1 MEGQATAPPA
11 EGFDS
16 ITLTSAD
23 GSTSAE
29 FVPGANMVCCSLVVD
44 GAELLDRRRGVRAY
58 AEQGKTMGIPLL
70 YPWANRL
77 ARFGYEAAGK
87 HVSLSEDDSR
97 IPRDDNGL
105 PIHGVLPG
113 LLRWDVVVKSG
124 SGSGSSDAVAAE
136 LSWTSDELLEL
147 FPFPHEVRCEAA
159 LGKSELT
166 LTTIVT
172 ASGDG
177 AVPVSFGYHPYTR
190 VPGAGRDEWVI
201 SLGAANRLVLD
212 ERSIPTGER
221 TPVDREPFALAG
233 VSLDDG
239 YDAAPAPAEF
249 SAAAAGNK
257 LIVEFLAGYSY
268 AQAFAPPGQEFICF
282 EPMTAPT
289 NALGSG
295 DGLTVVGAGESYRAT
310 FRIALS
316 QGA

>member
-1 MEGQATAPPA
+1 VERQATAPPA

-87 HVSLSEDDSR
+87 QVSLSEDDAR

-113 LLRWDVVVKSG
+113 LLRWDVVEKSG
-124 SGSGSSDAVAAE
+124 SGPSDAVAAE
-136 LSWTSDELLEL
+136 LRWTSDELLEL

-159 LGKSELT
+159 LGKSELK
-166 LTTIVT
+166 LTTTVT
-172 ASGDG
+172 ASGG
-177 AVPVSFGYHPYTR
+177 GPVPVSFGYHPYTR
-190 VPGAGRDEWVI
+190 VPGAGRDEWLI
-201 SLGAANRLVLD
+201 SLGATDRLVLD
-212 ERSIPTGER
+212 DRSIPTGER
-221 TPVDREPFALAG
+221 TPVVREPFALAG

-239 YDAAPAPAEF
+239 YDAASAPAEF

-257 LIVEFLAGYSY
+257 LSVEFLAGYSY

-295 DGLTVVGAGESYRAT
+295 DGLTVVGPGESYRAT

-316 QGA
+316 RGA